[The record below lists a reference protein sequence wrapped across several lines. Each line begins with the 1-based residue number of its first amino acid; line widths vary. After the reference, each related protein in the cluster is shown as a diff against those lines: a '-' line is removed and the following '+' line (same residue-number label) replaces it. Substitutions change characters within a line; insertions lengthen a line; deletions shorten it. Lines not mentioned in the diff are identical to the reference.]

1 MAVEWTAFDFK
12 NSLVTKVNVA
22 IAAAIPAYAPDP
34 RVVSY
39 FPSPDEDN
47 GDSVAI
53 GWNMTDD
60 TEYVALGEQQPQ
72 DEEVVVSCRVNVTRP
87 GAGET
92 VAQAAEARAAELMG
106 EVDNVIRTDPP
117 SVGVQTFRSRLT
129 NRNSVSMAWLIGPI
143 GESVPAR
150 RCVIEFDVVYRART
164 TKN

>member
-1 MAVEWTAFDFK
+1 MAAKWTAFDFK
-12 NSLVTKVNVA
+12 NSLVTKTVAA
-22 IAAAIPAYAPDP
+22 IAIASPAYDP
-34 RVVSY
+34 VPKVVSY

-60 TEYVALGEQQPQ
+60 TERVALGVEQPQ
-72 DEEVVVSCRVNVTRP
+72 DEEVIVSCRVNVTRP

-92 VAQAAEARAAELMG
+92 VARAAEDRAAELMS

-129 NRNSVSMAWLIGPI
+129 NRNSVSMAWFV
-143 GESVPAR
+143 GEGVPAR
-150 RCVIEFDVVYRART
+150 RCVIEFDVAYRART
-164 TKN
+164 SKN